1 MFTVLALTFATLAAF
16 AAAALTTLAF
26 WGCVRL
32 VEWLS

>member
-1 MFTVLALTFATLAAF
+1 MFTILAFATLAAF